1 MNGNMNLVEL
11 LPVDSLPN
19 PEMLEMKNLFSPGCK
34 GLAAPS
40 RLQTSTTFRRAN
52 TKRYALAKSTAD
64 PYLRMSSC
72 HLDFRVINASV
83 YNRASLTMDISS
95 TETKPAMDTKPM
107 VIIFIFIFLIKFLL
121 QNFISKHT
129 IVDSENIQ
137 KNKINEKGEFIG
149 HQVSSNKI
157 SKSFHVNN
165 CLSIIGWLW

>member
-1 MNGNMNLVEL
+1 MNGNMNLVES
-11 LPVDSLPN
+11 LPVDSFTN

-40 RLQTSTTFRRAN
+40 RLQTSTTFQRPN

-95 TETKPAMDTKPM
+95 TETKPAKGTKPM
-107 VIIFIFIFLIKFLL
+107 VIIFFIFFLAKL
-121 QNFISKHT
+121 Y
-129 IVDSENIQ
+129 
-137 KNKINEKGEFIG
+137 
-149 HQVSSNKI
+149 
-157 SKSFHVNN
+157 
-165 CLSIIGWLW
+165 L